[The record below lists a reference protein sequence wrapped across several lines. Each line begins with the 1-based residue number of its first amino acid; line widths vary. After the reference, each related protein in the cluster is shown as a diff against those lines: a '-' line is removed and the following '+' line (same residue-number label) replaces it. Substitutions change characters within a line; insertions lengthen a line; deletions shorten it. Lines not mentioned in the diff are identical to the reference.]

1 MYIELYSKIT
11 MLSTI
16 GEIKSF
22 NELQNTNNN
31 IVLVTEIEGLSS
43 LVLA

>member
-16 GEIKSF
+16 REIKSF
-22 NELQNTNNN
+22 NELENTNNN
-31 IVLVTEIEGLSS
+31 IVLTEIEGLSS
-43 LVLA
+43 LVLT

>member
-22 NELQNTNNN
+22 LNELENTNNI
-31 IVLVTEIEGLSS
+31 IVLTEIEGLSS
-43 LVLA
+43 LVLT